1 MLLSK
6 RVGGRWL
13 LPQQLLVGL
22 GARMCVF
29 HCTYLCQKITGS
41 FLTLQEQA
49 TRLQDF
55 SEIGLHGAL
64 IVHTDRLIIQADESG
79 GAARGFTSKTRARVD
94 RVWQRQDLLLC
105 PI

>member
-1 MLLSK
+1 MATASTALGGTGCQDVRFPLYLPLSK
-6 RVGGRWL
+6 N
-13 LPQQLLVGL
+13 
-22 GARMCVF
+22 
-29 HCTYLCQKITGS
+29 TGS

-49 TRLQDF
+49 TQLQDF

-64 IVHTDRLIIQADESG
+64 IVQTDRLIIQADESG